1 MNDKLFEIIDSLFV
15 KHMNELAKENTN
27 EPTQNADFVY
37 LGPELDELS
46 EKYRVDGMEMYEIFK
61 SVKSKYMHVR

>member
-1 MNDKLFEIIDSLFV
+1 
-15 KHMNELAKENTN
+15 MNELAKDNTN

-46 EKYRVDGMEMYEIFK
+46 EKYQVDGMEMYEIFK
-61 SVKSKYMHVR
+61 SVKSKHMHVR

>member
-1 MNDKLFEIIDSLFV
+1 
-15 KHMNELAKENTN
+15 MNELAKDNTN
-27 EPTQNADFVY
+27 EPIQNADFVY

-46 EKYRVDGMEMYEIFK
+46 EKYQVDGMEMYEIFK

>member
-1 MNDKLFEIIDSLFV
+1 
-15 KHMNELAKENTN
+15 MNELVKDNAN

-46 EKYRVDGMEMYEIFK
+46 EKYQVDSVEMLPNIQERQK
-61 SVKSKYMHVR
+61 